1 MKLHESIIGVL
12 GDNVIYNVLTV
23 LVAAFL
29 LGLVVKPYQS
39 LPERVESLERS
50 NIILQSKM
58 IEQERKLDL
67 VVCFLETEAN
77 GGNPLSCSR

>member
-1 MKLHESIIGVL
+1 MKLHESIIGVF

-39 LPERVESLERS
+39 LPERVENLERS